1 MSENKDFEIIKEL
14 TDNLK
19 DLDIVL
25 DKYDLAEKVI
35 AAASRMAA
43 ENKQYKEITERLAAS
58 GNNLGMALIELKTEI
73 ERLKAELAKRP
84 EVVRCGECKEYEWCR
99 KSINKDGHGDMCPL
113 SYCSAGV
120 RRESEENNEI

>member
-1 MSENKDFEIIKEL
+1 MSENKDLEIIKECIHQIRWS
-14 TDNLK
+14 DAEGE
-19 DLDIVL
+19 
-25 DKYDLAEKVI
+25 YDEVI
-35 AAASRMAA
+35 EAASRMAA

-73 ERLKAELAKRP
+73 ARLKAELAKRP

-120 RRESEENNEI
+120 RRESEGK